1 MFNPKA
7 KIISRAEHD
16 RLLRLHAIEEAG
28 ALFRRHGGDAI
39 RLASAGLIDKAKT
52 ADERRY
58 DRLMIVELERL
69 DRLQRYGPSTTTLAV
84 WKPPLVSR
92 AGLAALFGTLL
103 RGKRGGG
110 RSR

>member
-7 KIISRAEHD
+7 KISSRAEHD

-28 ALFRRHGGDAI
+28 ALFRRHGSAAI
-39 RLASAGLIDKAKT
+39 RTASAGLIDRSKT

-69 DRLQRYGPSTTTLAV
+69 DRLQRQGPTSTMLAV
-84 WKPPLVSR
+84 WKPPLISR
-92 AGLAALFGTLL
+92 AGIASLIGTLFGGRRL
-103 RGKRGGG
+103 R
-110 RSR
+110 

>member
-7 KIISRAEHD
+7 KIGSRAEHD

-28 ALFRRHGGDAI
+28 ALFRRHGGAAI
-39 RLASAGLIDKAKT
+39 RLASASLTDQSKT

-69 DRLQRYGPSTTTLAV
+69 DRLQRHGPSTTALAV
-84 WKPPLVSR
+84 WKPPLLSP
-92 AGLAALFGTLL
+92 AGLAALFGGLT
-103 RGKRGGG
+103 RRKRR
-110 RSR
+110 RSSR

>member
-1 MFNPKA
+1 MFNPQA
-7 KIISRAEHD
+7 KISSRAEHD

-28 ALFRRHGGDAI
+28 ALFRRHGGEAI
-39 RLASAGLIDKAKT
+39 RLASAGLVDPAKT

-69 DRLQRYGPSTTTLAV
+69 DRLQRYGPPPMSLAV

-92 AGLAALFGTLL
+92 AGLAALVDALIGR
-103 RGKRGGG
+103 RGR
-110 RSR
+110 RPRR